1 MQSLPPRD
9 TTIAQSTKVARRLQA
24 QRRFQRLVITL
35 AMLLMGL
42 VVIQVIILSLATL
55 LALNPL
61 SLFPAKLL
69 GWPEATTI
77 VSAGEPVNW
86 TVLIAGTL
94 KYAFMA
100 VMLATPLAFLAAI
113 YDRFYAS
120 RGWSRLFNA
129 SMSLLD
135 LLPPIVLAAAVL
147 WLFAGASW
155 WSQRVL
161 LLVSLGLPMAFI
173 VYFLRPYVLGT
184 TVNHDIEKGSV
195 MVKSVAASLV
205 LLGSFFLVIHGSAL
219 LSEQSRQQMF
229 TPQLV
234 ILVLAVSILPTI
246 YTTFRVRLT
255 SIPIHIQQVL
265 ASLGSNHLVAMKY
278 LTQGY
283 AFPTLMSASL
293 LGLLRTLGETVVFL
307 LILDAFIDGA
317 AAGWA
322 LHKDIAT
329 LTTYMFEQR
338 AQIAPSLTDVF
349 QPSLGNN
356 ASSLATW
363 LSRELVLAAAIL
375 VVTSSGLHV
384 LRRQLVAR
392 DPEA

>member
-1 MQSLPPRD
+1 MQSLPQRKVMI
-9 TTIAQSTKVARRLQA
+9 TQSNKVARRLRA
-24 QRRFQRLVITL
+24 QRHFQWLAVTL
-35 AMLLMGL
+35 AIMLIGFVVLQ
-42 VVIQVIILSLATL
+42 VVILLLATL
-55 LALNPL
+55 LAVNPFL
-61 SLFPAKLL
+61 LFPADLL
-69 GWPEATTI
+69 GWSEPTAI
-77 VSAGEPVNW
+77 SSGGQPVSW
-86 TVLIAGTL
+86 TLLVAGTL

-113 YDRFYAS
+113 YDHFYAP
-120 RGWSRLFNA
+120 RRWSRLFNA

-135 LLPPIVLAAAVL
+135 LFPPVVVAAAVL
-147 WLFAGASW
+147 WLYAGANLW
-155 WSQRVL
+155 WQQL
-161 LLVSLGLPMAFI
+161 LLLISLGLPMAFI
-173 VYFLRPYVLGT
+173 VYFLRPYLLGT
-184 TVNHDIEKGSV
+184 SVNQHIEKGSV

-219 LSEQSRQQMF
+219 LLEQSRQQMF
-229 TPQLV
+229 TPMLV

-255 SIPIHIQQVL
+255 SIPIHIQQAL

-283 AFPTLMSASL
+283 AFPTLIGASI

-307 LILDAFIDGA
+307 LILDVFIDGA
-317 AAGWA
+317 ADGWA

-338 AQIAPSLTDVF
+338 TQLAPSSSGLL
-349 QPSLGNN
+349 QSSLGND
-356 ASSLATW
+356 ASSLAAW
-363 LSRELVLAAAIL
+363 VSKELVMAAAIL
-375 VVTSSGLHV
+375 VVTSIGLHV
-384 LRRQLVAR
+384 LRRQLVDR